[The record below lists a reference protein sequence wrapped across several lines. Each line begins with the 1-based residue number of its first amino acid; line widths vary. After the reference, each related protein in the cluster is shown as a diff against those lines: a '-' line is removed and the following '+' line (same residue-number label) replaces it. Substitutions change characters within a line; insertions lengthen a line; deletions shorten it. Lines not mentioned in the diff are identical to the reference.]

1 MIERRNLADR
11 HERLRDK
18 HEPLRGPQV
27 RDRVLFIGDAHYLR
41 TYSGQLTWAVLV
53 NLTARLYKGIREIR
67 LVLDHDPDVLPHVFF
82 ANDCS
87 KLRAATL
94 QLLISLSDGTMDI
107 AEGLPTVDKASY
119 IEVYVGGAAGADN
132 FSVAG
137 QGWLAFIGDDS
148 WKSLH
153 PELNP
158 IGPIAAACFAT
169 AEVYRRIYIADAVF
183 RPFVFSAFDYSLNSR
198 SNPPFP
204 SRLQLPRTYIAG
216 TGAVGMALLLTLLCA
231 PGVTSPEGVFAVDF
245 DPLEDTNINRCIL
258 ALIKDIGELKTD
270 IIRSRVPWQTLNLHL
285 KDAKWGDFVN
295 DPQHSEARHFEFV
308 LSCVDKYEARRS
320 VQYDR
325 MPKVL
330 LTAGTSDFLLSVSR
344 HALHADLSC
353 GICYQA
359 RDATPACA
367 TASNGTQQA
376 FEVPIDP
383 SIGFVSVLAGMLL
396 GAEFL
401 KEINPA
407 WHWVRVQNTVRVTL
421 NVLAVGPKTKLMRR
435 GKDPQC
441 NCSSKYVAL
450 GYREIWGSP
459 IDFADADALL

>member
-1 MIERRNLADR
+1 MIERNNLADR
-11 HERLRDK
+11 HERLRNK
-18 HEPLRGPQV
+18 HEPLRGSQV
-27 RDRVLFIGDAHYLR
+27 RDRVLFIGDAQYLQ

-67 LVLDHDPDVLPHVFF
+67 VVLDQDPEVLPHVFF

-87 KLRAATL
+87 KLRDATR
-94 QLLISLSDGTMDI
+94 QLLVDLNDGTMAI
-107 AEGLPTVDKASY
+107 EEGLPIVDKASY
-119 IEVYVGGAAGADN
+119 IEVHIGGATDVGD

-137 QGWLAFIGDDS
+137 QGWLVFMGDDS
-148 WKSLH
+148 WKSLST
-153 PELNP
+153 ELNP

-169 AEVYRRIYIADAVF
+169 AEVYRRLYVADAAF
-183 RPFVFSAFDYSLNSR
+183 HPFVFSAFDYSLDSR

-204 SRLQLPRTYIAG
+204 SRLHLPRTYIAG

-231 PGVTSPEGVFAVDF
+231 PGVTSPEGIFAVDF

-270 IIRSRVPWQTLNLHL
+270 VIGARVPWQTLNLHL
-285 KDAKWGDFVN
+285 TNATWGDFVN
-295 DPQHSEARHFEFV
+295 DPQHCEARLFEYV
-308 LSCVDKYEARRS
+308 LSCVDKYQARRS

-325 MPKVL
+325 VPKLL

-367 TASNGTQQA
+367 IASNGTQQA
-376 FEVPIDP
+376 FEAPIDP

-407 WHWVRVQNTVRVTL
+407 WHGARVQNTARVTL
-421 NVLAVGPKTKLMRR
+421 NVLAPRPKSKLMRR
-435 GKDPQC
+435 GKDPHC

-450 GYREIWGSP
+450 GYSEVWGP
-459 IDFADADALL
+459 IIDSVDADARS